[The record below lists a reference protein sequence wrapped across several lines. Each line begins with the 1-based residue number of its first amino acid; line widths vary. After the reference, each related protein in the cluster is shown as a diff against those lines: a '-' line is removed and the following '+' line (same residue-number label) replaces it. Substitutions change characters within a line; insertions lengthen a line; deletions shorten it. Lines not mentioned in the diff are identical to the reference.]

1 MKCPT
6 CGKEIAEDSKFCVY
20 CGAEFIPVEL
30 KKEAKEVPQQGTST
44 HKNRFEGCPSIEG
57 NAAPIS
63 EEEEPIKRHGFIS
76 FWLGLMM
83 VINTL
88 SVLKTIYNLAQ
99 GNTTMV
105 LGVITMAL
113 NIVVIIAAAKLFK
126 AEKLGF
132 WMVLGVAIINATM
145 SVIVSLA
152 FGGAVGILAAV
163 FSVIITLLSPLIL
176 WAILQIRK
184 DGKSYWSQLK

>member
-6 CGKEIAEDSKFCVY
+6 CGKEIAEESKFCVY
-20 CGAEFIPVEL
+20 CGAEITPVE
-30 KKEAKEVPQQGTST
+30 PQQGTST

-132 WMVLGVAIINATM
+132 WMVLGVAIINAT
-145 SVIVSLA
+145 
-152 FGGAVGILAAV
+152 
-163 FSVIITLLSPLIL
+163 IINAK
-176 WAILQIRK
+176 AINTNVRICP
-184 DGKSYWSQLK
+184 

>member
-1 MKCPT
+1 
-6 CGKEIAEDSKFCVY
+6 
-20 CGAEFIPVEL
+20 
-30 KKEAKEVPQQGTST
+30 
-44 HKNRFEGCPSIEG
+44 
-57 NAAPIS
+57 
-63 EEEEPIKRHGFIS
+63 
-76 FWLGLMM
+76 MM